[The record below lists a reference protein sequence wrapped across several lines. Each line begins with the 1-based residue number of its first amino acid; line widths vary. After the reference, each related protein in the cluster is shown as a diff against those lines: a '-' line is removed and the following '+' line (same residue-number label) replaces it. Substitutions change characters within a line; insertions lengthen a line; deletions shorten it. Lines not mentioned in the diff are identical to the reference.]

1 MIDVW
6 ELMRWLMD
14 GVEVMAVLIKVRVSI
29 NFLCLRSCVSPR
41 RGGSQNYGVAYFVN
55 EGSPLSDWLRRQADN
70 VGIAALGHSRRGPR
84 DFQLS
89 RLNHFSSR
97 H

>member
-29 NFLCLRSCVSPR
+29 NFLCLRTLL
-41 RGGSQNYGVAYFVN
+41 VN
-55 EGSPLSDWLRRQADN
+55 ARVRA
-70 VGIAALGHSRRGPR
+70 VAALMV
-84 DFQLS
+84 
-89 RLNHFSSR
+89 
-97 H
+97 